1 MTRRHIR
8 PPGDR
13 PHLFTLLGP
22 LALVSLAIGG
32 CSFRQIARSWR
43 PLPPSASTTT
53 LVLWFEPFETL
64 DPERWRHTEV
74 KGRTQYDIVTL
85 DERRCLKAESRDGA
99 SILLAAADF
108 DPDKFEWLSWSWR
121 VDQLVE
127 GEALDRK
134 QGSDAAARVYV
145 YFETPGLPWQ
155 KRNIDYVW
163 SATLPVGTILQSA
176 FAASSKMI
184 VVESGTSALGQ
195 WRRVERNLEEDYRR
209 CFGKYDP
216 PNVIAIGLMTDT
228 DNTHSVA
235 IAYFDDL
242 RISRRPGDDDEPPP
256 Q

>member
-1 MTRRHIR
+1 MTRQQIR
-8 PPGDR
+8 LPREAPR
-13 PHLFTLLGP
+13 LATLLGP
-22 LALVSLAIGG
+22 LALASLAIGG
-32 CSFRQIARSWR
+32 CSFRQIARPGH
-43 PLPPSASTTT
+43 PLPPSASATP
-53 LVLWFEPFETL
+53 LVLWSEPFETL

-74 KGRTQYDIVTL
+74 KGRTQYDIVTI

-99 SILLAAADF
+99 SILLAAVDF

-155 KRNIDYVW
+155 KRSIDYVW
-163 SATLPVGTILQSA
+163 SATLPVGTILPSA

-216 PNVIAIGLMTDT
+216 PKAIGLGLMTDT
-228 DNTHSVA
+228 DNTHSAA

-242 RISRRPGDDDEPPP
+242 RIRRRPGDDEPPSP
-256 Q
+256 